1 MVDFGQPPPRGKG
14 GRSRLTLS
22 CARAAV
28 TALGRARWR
37 SAMAEEV
44 APPLKAP
51 IPPPPQPQ
59 YDVFTPFWTDPAWLA
74 EPDDTT
80 IGEGE

>member
-1 MVDFGQPPPRGKG
+1 
-14 GRSRLTLS
+14 
-22 CARAAV
+22 
-28 TALGRARWR
+28 
-37 SAMAEEV
+37 MAEEV